1 MKNSTT
7 LNRKNLT
14 IAAFLCTTVP
24 LTSLFSPLSAFAT
37 DNQCLKAYGK
47 TPVDAFRAAT
57 KLLQDAD
64 AAMGPGLMRDNM
76 QIRLLTN
83 KEKGQFVALAYST
96 VHYADGC
103 DLDPA
108 AKVTDEPSPKCDKI
122 QCTI

>member
-1 MKNSTT
+1 MKNTIT
-7 LNRKNLT
+7 LKRRLT
-14 IAAFLCTTVP
+14 KAALLCTTASF
-24 LTSLFSPLSAFAT
+24 TSFFSSFSAFAA

-47 TPVDAFRAAT
+47 TPTEAFRAAT

-64 AAMGPGLMRDNM
+64 AAMGPGLMKDNM

-83 KEKGQFVALAYST
+83 KEKGRFVALAYST
-96 VHYADGC
+96 VHYTDGC

-108 AKVTDEPSPKCDKI
+108 TKVTDKPRPKCDKI